1 MIMTCE
7 LCGNEFLTEADPYV
21 VQNTPQGQKYYCNCM
36 IKENING
43 NVMNNKDKEAF
54 DNWIDNDVLS
64 HDDNNKFKNMS
75 EQERIVF
82 VTERTWQAALEYER
96 FNHRYCVVGLVEKLQ
111 AENKALRKIIH
122 DLVITGMD
130 SDIAERLEEID
141 EE

>member
-1 MIMTCE
+1 
-7 LCGNEFLTEADPYV
+7 
-21 VQNTPQGQKYYCNCM
+21 
-36 IKENING
+36 
-43 NVMNNKDKEAF
+43 MNDKDKEAF

-130 SDIAERLEEID
+130 SDMAERLEEID

>member
-21 VQNTPQGQKYYCNCM
+21 VRNTPQGQKYYCSCM
-36 IKENING
+36 IINHDQVSG
-43 NVMNNKDKEAF
+43 
-54 DNWIDNDVLS
+54 ID
-64 HDDNNKFKNMS
+64 
-75 EQERIVF
+75 
-82 VTERTWQAALEYER
+82 
-96 FNHRYCVVGLVEKLQ
+96 KLQ

-130 SDIAERLEEID
+130 SDMAERLEEID